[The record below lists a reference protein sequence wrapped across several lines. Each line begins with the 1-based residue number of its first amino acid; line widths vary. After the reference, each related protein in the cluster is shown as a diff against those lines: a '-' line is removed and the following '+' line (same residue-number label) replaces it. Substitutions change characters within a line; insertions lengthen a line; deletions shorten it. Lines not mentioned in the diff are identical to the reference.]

1 MADHAA
7 QTPAAG
13 EYAAESVRGAAG
25 HAEALTQ
32 NDYITHHLTNLTFG
46 RLPSGEWGFAHS
58 MSDATAMGLY
68 AVNVD
73 SMAWSLG
80 LGVLFIAVLGYVAR
94 TASAGVPG
102 GLQNAIEM
110 VVEYIDD
117 TVKDIFTYD
126 NPMVA
131 PMAFTIFV
139 WVFLMNLMDLVPVDW
154 IPQAATA
161 IGISHMRIVPS
172 TDPNI
177 TLGMALS
184 VFILIL
190 YYSFREKG
198 PLGFLKELSFHP
210 FPPILAPA
218 NLFLEGVTLLAKPV
232 SLGLRLFGNM
242 YAGEMIFVLLALMYG
257 GLLLGIFGA
266 VLQWA
271 WAVFHVLIV
280 ILQAFIFA
288 VLTTVYMAQAY
299 ETEDDH

>member
-1 MADHAA
+1 M
-7 QTPAAG
+7 G
-13 EYAAESVRGAAG
+13 AEP
-25 HAEALTQ
+25 TF
-32 NDYITHHLTNLTFG
+32 TH
-46 RLPSGEWGFAHS
+46 GFFAF
-58 MSDATAMGLY
+58 T
-68 AVNVD
+68 
-73 SMAWSLG
+73 
-80 LGVLFIAVLGYVAR
+80 
-94 TASAGVPG
+94 
-102 GLQNAIEM
+102 
-110 VVEYIDD
+110 VEYIDD

-271 WAVFHVLIV
+271 WAVSLRSSPRCTWRRRTKPRM
-280 ILQAFIFA
+280 
-288 VLTTVYMAQAY
+288 TTRRGADGWRGTASRRGDGYRLHKHNQGAARPHFNQPTQRKTQTL
-299 ETEDDH
+299 E